1 MKRAVVWLL
10 IGAMLVAG
18 CAPAAAPAPAG
29 KALTKIRVPMG
40 YIANVQ
46 YAPFYVAADK
56 GYFAEEGL
64 DIEFDYRYETDG
76 MKLVGAGELPF
87 AVVSG
92 EQVPLAR
99 AQGLPVVYVMHWW
112 QKFAVAV
119 ASLADKNIKT
129 PADLVGKS
137 VGLPGFFGASYIGW
151 RGLLEQAGLKESDV
165 KVQDIGFTQAAALQ
179 QGKVDAAVVYINN
192 EPIQLR
198 AAGLDVNVIPVSDYL
213 SLVANGIITNEK
225 TIQENP
231 QLVRSFV
238 RALLRGL
245 KDALDDP
252 DWLSIPPRSMWKA
265 WVVIRRRM
273 RSSGRFWPRRSSC
286 GRRPCWAAQTRPCG
300 IRRSRCSSTWG
311 CSRRRFPTSSCS
323 PIDLWT
329 KRSENWK
336 TCQAGQ
342 PLREPPGSSCPT

>member
-1 MKRAVVWLL
+1 MKRAAAWLF
-10 IGAMLVAG
+10 IGAMMLAA

-46 YAPFYVAADK
+46 YAPFYIAVDK

-99 AQGLPVVYVMHWW
+99 AQGLPVVYVMQWA

-165 KVQDIGFTQAAALQ
+165 KVQDIGFTQVAALQ
-179 QGKVDAAVVYINN
+179 QGKVDAAVVYVNN

-225 TIQENP
+225 TIKENP

-252 DWLSIPPRSMWKA
+252 ELAFNTSKKYVEGLGRDPQKDEIQRKVLAETLKLWQAPVLGRTDPAVWDQTQQVLIDMGLLKEKIPDEQLFTNQFVDEVK
-265 WVVIRRRM
+265 
-273 RSSGRFWPRRSSC
+273 
-286 GRRPCWAAQTRPCG
+286 
-300 IRRSRCSSTWG
+300 
-311 CSRRRFPTSSCS
+311 
-323 PIDLWT
+323 
-329 KRSENWK
+329 
-336 TCQAGQ
+336 
-342 PLREPPGSSCPT
+342 

>member
-1 MKRAVVWLL
+1 MINDHWQAGNPKSGERMMKRVVLWMVVV
-10 IGAMLVAG
+10 AMALSG
-18 CAPAAAPAPAG
+18 CANAAVSPSAS
-29 KALTKIRVPMG
+29 KTLTKIRVPMG

-46 YAPFYVAADK
+46 YAPFYIAVDK
-56 GYFAEEGL
+56 GYFADEGL
-64 DIEFDYRYETDG
+64 EIEFDYRFETDG

-99 AQGLPVVYVMHWW
+99 AQGLPVVYVMQWA

-119 ASLADKNIKT
+119 VSLADKNIKT

-151 RGLLEQAGLKESDV
+151 RGLLDKTGLQESDM
-165 KVQDIGFTQAAALQ
+165 KVQDIGFTQVAALQ

-213 SLVANGIITNEK
+213 ALVANGIVTNEK
-225 TIQENP
+225 TIKENP
-231 QLVRSFV
+231 QLVRGFV
-238 RALLRGL
+238 RAVLRGL

-252 DWLSIPPRSMWKA
+252 ELAFNTFKKYVEGLGRDPQKDEIQRQVLSETLKLWQAPVLGRTDPAVWDQTQQVLIDMGLLQVKIPNEQLFTNQFVDEVK
-265 WVVIRRRM
+265 
-273 RSSGRFWPRRSSC
+273 
-286 GRRPCWAAQTRPCG
+286 
-300 IRRSRCSSTWG
+300 
-311 CSRRRFPTSSCS
+311 
-323 PIDLWT
+323 
-329 KRSENWK
+329 
-336 TCQAGQ
+336 
-342 PLREPPGSSCPT
+342 

>member
-1 MKRAVVWLL
+1 MKRTAWLAVVAVL
-10 IGAMLVAG
+10 ILTACGGAAS
-18 CAPAAAPAPAG
+18 PTPQG
-29 KALTKIRVPMG
+29 KALTRIRLPMG

-46 YAPFYVAADK
+46 YAPFYIAVDK
-56 GYFAEEGL
+56 GYFADEGL
-64 DIEFDYRYETDG
+64 DLEFDYRYETDG

-137 VGLPGFFGASYIGW
+137 VGLPGYFGASYVGW
-151 RGLLEQAGLKESDV
+151 RGLLEQAGVKESDV
-165 KVQDIGFTQAAALQ
+165 KVQDIGFTQVAALQ

-198 AAGLDVNVIPVSDYL
+198 AAGLDVNVIPVSDYV
-213 SLVANGIITNEK
+213 SLVANGIITNDK

-238 RALLRGL
+238 RALLRGVR
-245 KDALDDP
+245 DALDDP
-252 DWLSIPPRSMWKA
+252 ELAFDTSKKYVEGLGRDPQQDEIQRKVLAETLKLWQAPVLGRSDPAVWDQTQQVLIDMGLLKAKIPDEQLFTN
-265 WVVIRRRM
+265 
-273 RSSGRFWPRRSSC
+273 RFVDE
-286 GRRPCWAAQTRPCG
+286 A
-300 IRRSRCSSTWG
+300 
-311 CSRRRFPTSSCS
+311 
-323 PIDLWT
+323 
-329 KRSENWK
+329 N
-336 TCQAGQ
+336 
-342 PLREPPGSSCPT
+342 

>member
-10 IGAMLVAG
+10 IGALLVAG

-46 YAPFYVAADK
+46 YAPFYIAADK

-252 DWLSIPPRSMWKA
+252 ELAFNTSKKYVEGLGRDPQKDEIQRKVLAETLKLWQAPVLGRSDPAVWDQTQQVLIDMGLLQEKIPDEQLFTN
-265 WVVIRRRM
+265 
-273 RSSGRFWPRRSSC
+273 RFVDE
-286 GRRPCWAAQTRPCG
+286 A
-300 IRRSRCSSTWG
+300 
-311 CSRRRFPTSSCS
+311 
-323 PIDLWT
+323 
-329 KRSENWK
+329 K
-336 TCQAGQ
+336 
-342 PLREPPGSSCPT
+342 

>member
-1 MKRAVVWLL
+1 MKRTVLVVVVVT
-10 IGAMLVAG
+10 LVLAACSG
-18 CAPAAAPAPAG
+18 TAAPAPEA
-29 KALTKIRVPMG
+29 KALTKIRLPMG

-46 YAPFYVAADK
+46 YAPFYIAVDK
-56 GYFAEEGL
+56 GYFADEGL
-64 DIEFDYRYETDG
+64 EIEFDYRFETDG

-87 AVVSG
+87 AIVSG

-99 AQGLPVVYVMHWW
+99 AKGLPVVYVMHWW

-129 PADLVGKS
+129 PADLAGKS

-151 RGLLEQAGLKESDV
+151 RGLLDYAGLKESDV

-225 TIQENP
+225 TITENP

-238 RALLRGL
+238 RAILRGL
-245 KDALDDP
+245 QDALADP
-252 DWLSIPPRSMWKA
+252 ELAFNTSKKFVEGLGSDPQKDEIQRQVLAETLKLWQTPDLGKSDPAMWDETQQ
-265 WVVIRRRM
+265 VL
-273 RSSGRFWPRRSSC
+273 
-286 GRRPCWAAQTRPCG
+286 
-300 IRRSRCSSTWG
+300 
-311 CSRRRFPTSSCS
+311 
-323 PIDLWT
+323 IDMGLLKEKLPNEQLFT
-329 KRSENWK
+329 NQFVDEVK
-336 TCQAGQ
+336 
-342 PLREPPGSSCPT
+342 